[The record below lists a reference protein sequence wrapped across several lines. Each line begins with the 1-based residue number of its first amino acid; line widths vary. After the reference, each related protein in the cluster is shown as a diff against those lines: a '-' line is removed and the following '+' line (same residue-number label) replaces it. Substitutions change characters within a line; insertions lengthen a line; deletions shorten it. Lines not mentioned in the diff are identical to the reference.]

1 MGRGCSSKG
10 AIFMIEAM
18 APSFSEIQKQDVM
31 KGTTDI
37 PSFAREMSPKE
48 VNSYEEANKPIRY
61 VETRNQSLENDL
73 HPITG
78 VPFEKKIIELPSGE
92 IVEGVFPEFPVTY
105 EVQLDEQQY
114 LDSDARQFK
123 TAIGKL
129 AQDIENNPDLQK
141 KFTPEQLEQ
150 IKYGETPEG
159 YVWHHSEQ
167 PGVLQLV
174 DKDLHDK
181 SGHTGGRNLW
191 GGGTEHR

>member
-1 MGRGCSSKG
+1 
-10 AIFMIEAM
+10 MIEAM

-37 PSFAREMSPKE
+37 PSFAREMTPKE

-92 IVEGVFPEFPVTY
+92 ILEGVFPEFPVTY

-150 IKYGETPEG
+150 IKYGETPDG

>member
-1 MGRGCSSKG
+1 
-10 AIFMIEAM
+10 MIEAM
-18 APSFSEIQKQDVM
+18 AQTFLEVQKQDVM
-31 KGTTDI
+31 KGTTEI
-37 PSFAREMSPKE
+37 PSFAREMAPKE
-48 VNSYEEANKPIRY
+48 VHSYEEANKPIRY

-129 AQDIENNPDLQK
+129 TQEIENNPDLQK